1 MIERGRTVSDAETE
15 AETLR
20 LLRRIESK
28 LDNGFEG
35 TNARVERLAERLGE
49 AIASSRRE
57 MCEQL
62 HATEKRLALETDE
75 LARALADYHA
85 TAIGNGVRL
94 RDLDLRIRRLEQIVS
109 VLSPGPK

>member
-1 MIERGRTVSDAETE
+1 MSDAETE
-15 AETLR
+15 TEVLR

-28 LDNGFEG
+28 LDDGFDG
-35 TNARVERLAERLGE
+35 TNARMDDTNARVARLAERFAE
-49 AIASSRRE
+49 DIASSRRE

-62 HATEKRLALETDE
+62 RSTEKRLTMETDE

-94 RDLDLRIRRLEQIVS
+94 RDLDLRIRRLEQILGVP
-109 VLSPGPK
+109 SPEPK